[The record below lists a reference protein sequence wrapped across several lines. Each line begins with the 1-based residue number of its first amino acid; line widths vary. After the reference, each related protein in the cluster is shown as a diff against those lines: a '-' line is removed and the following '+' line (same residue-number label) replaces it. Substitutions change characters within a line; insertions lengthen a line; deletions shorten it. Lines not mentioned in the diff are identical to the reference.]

1 MWKKIVV
8 MFNVIINTIRFN
20 AFTELMISGPHD
32 MEKNLKNNYG
42 SVSILAHFQKNYEK
56 TISAQ
61 MTKFFQTILSKYQC
75 GFRKRFSTQKCLVES
90 LSSPA
95 ALELSIFCIIFKTF
109 FSVVPARQKSAVN
122 LE

>member
-1 MWKKIVV
+1 MEKIVV
-8 MFNVIINTIRFN
+8 MFNIIINTIRFN
-20 AFTELMISGPHD
+20 AFTEIMISGPHD

-42 SVSILAHFQKNYEK
+42 SVSILARFQKNYEK

>member
-42 SVSILAHFQKNYEK
+42 PVSILAHFQKNY
-56 TISAQ
+56 
-61 MTKFFQTILSKYQC
+61 
-75 GFRKRFSTQKCLVES
+75 
-90 LSSPA
+90 
-95 ALELSIFCIIFKTF
+95 
-109 FSVVPARQKSAVN
+109 
-122 LE
+122 